1 MQVGAK
7 YAEVTMARVQMYSME
22 WCPYCA
28 KAKALLGAKGI
39 EYDEVDVTDDEA
51 KAIEMVERTGQRGV
65 PQFFIDDQWVGGY
78 DSLAYLNAT
87 GALDQMFGI
96 ESTVDLAKV
105 WDVAVVGGG
114 PAGITAAM
122 YAARKNLS
130 TILIAMDLGG
140 QVGVTHLVTNYPGMP
155 VVEGPELVRLMFE
168 QAYMY
173 GLERMLG
180 ERVDAIRVDGRA
192 KVLELASGKEV
203 KARSVI
209 LASGAEKRKLEI
221 PGEDEFAGRGVV
233 YCSTCDG
240 PFYRDKKI
248 AIVGGG
254 SSALE
259 AAVEMSGIAKKVHV
273 VSRAPWSGEEWLR
286 DKAGAAPGV
295 RALTGYEPVEIRGG
309 ETVEQLVIRDV
320 ETRKLRTLVVDGVF
334 IEVGYSPNSALV
346 LDLARTNQRGEV
358 VVDEWGDTGVRGV
371 FAAGDV
377 TANKQKQIVIAAGEG
392 AKAALAAFD
401 YLISQR

>member
-1 MQVGAK
+1 
-7 YAEVTMARVQMYSME
+7 MARVQMYSME

-39 EYDEVDVTDDEA
+39 EYEEVDVTDDEPA
-51 KAIEMVERTGQRGV
+51 AVEMIERTGQRGV
-65 PQFFIDDQWVGGY
+65 PQFFIDDEYVGGY
-78 DSLAYLNAT
+78 DNLAYMNAT
-87 GALDQMFGI
+87 GALDELFGI
-96 ESTVDLAKV
+96 ESKVDLTKV

-114 PAGITAAM
+114 PAGLSAAM

-130 TILIAMDLGG
+130 TIIITMDLGG
-140 QVGVTHLVTNYPGMP
+140 QVGITHLVTNYPGMP

-173 GLERMLG
+173 GLERLIG
-180 ERVDAIRVDGRA
+180 ERVQNIRVDGRA

-209 LASGAEKRKLEI
+209 LASGAEKRRLEI

-240 PFYRDKKI
+240 PFYRDKII

-259 AAVEMSGIAKKVHV
+259 AAVEMSGIAEAGTRSSASRVRCTRQPSARSSSARRRPR
-273 VSRAPWSGEEWLR
+273 VSVTSFLATPPGDTHPRSLPPWPGSMVTDCPVRLCAATKPRSRSGIFLPSR
-286 DKAGAAPGV
+286 PDSA
-295 RALTGYEPVEIRGG
+295 
-309 ETVEQLVIRDV
+309 
-320 ETRKLRTLVVDGVF
+320 LRTALSLLRVLRRRCRRRGRRR
-334 IEVGYSPNSALV
+334 SAGSRGRR
-346 LDLARTNQRGEV
+346 ARPRRRARR
-358 VVDEWGDTGVRGV
+358 VRHP
-371 FAAGDV
+371 
-377 TANKQKQIVIAAGEG
+377 
-392 AKAALAAFD
+392 
-401 YLISQR
+401 R

>member
-1 MQVGAK
+1 MNASAAPQVFGSGNSRAGDVVK
-7 YAEVTMARVQMYSME
+7 TVETAMARVQMYSME

-28 KAKALLGAKGI
+28 KAKALLGVKGI

-51 KAIEMVERTGQRGV
+51 AALQMVERTGQRGV

-87 GALDQMFGI
+87 GSLDQMFGI
-96 ESTVDLAKV
+96 ESAVDLTKV

-114 PAGITAAM
+114 PAGLSAAM

-140 QVGVTHLVTNYPGMP
+140 QVGITHLVTNYPGMP

-180 ERVDAIRVDGRA
+180 ERVDALRVDGRA

-209 LASGAEKRKLEI
+209 LASGAEKRRLGI

-273 VSRAPWSGEEWLR
+273 VSRGPWSTYGVLPQGTTAEEIDLAR
-286 DKAGAAPGV
+286 GRRRGSRRPHGSRSH
-295 RALTGYEPVEIRGG
+295 RALT
-309 ETVEQLVIRDV
+309 
-320 ETRKLRTLVVDGVF
+320 
-334 IEVGYSPNSALV
+334 V
-346 LDLARTNQRGEV
+346 LALARPP
-358 VVDEWGDTGVRGV
+358 GVCER
-371 FAAGDV
+371 
-377 TANKQKQIVIAAGEG
+377 E
-392 AKAALAAFD
+392 
-401 YLISQR
+401 

>member
-1 MQVGAK
+1 
-7 YAEVTMARVQMYSME
+7 MARVEMYSME

-51 KAIEMVERTGQRGV
+51 KAIEMIQRTGQRGV
-65 PQFFIDDQWVGGY
+65 PQFFIDGQYVGGY
-78 DSLAYLNAT
+78 DNLAYLNAT
-87 GALDQMFGI
+87 GTLDQLFGI
-96 ESTVDLAKV
+96 ESTVDLEKV

-114 PAGITAAM
+114 PAGLAAAM

-130 TILIAMDLGG
+130 TILIALDLGG
-140 QVGVTHLVTNYPGMP
+140 QVGITHLVTNYPGMP

-173 GLERMLG
+173 GLERLIG
-180 ERVDAIRVDGRA
+180 EKVANIRVDGRA
-192 KVLELASGKEV
+192 KVLDLVSGKQV

-209 LASGAEKRKLEI
+209 VASGAQKRRLEI
-221 PGEDEFAGRGVV
+221 PGESEFAGRGVV

-240 PFYRDKKI
+240 PFYRDKVI

-273 VSRAPWSGEEWLR
+273 VSRGPWSGDEWLK
-286 DKAGAAPGV
+286 DKAAAAKGV
-295 RALTGYEPVEIRGG
+295 RKLQGYEPVEILGDEVVDRLVVRDI
-309 ETVEQLVIRDV
+309 ETGNR
-320 ETRKLRTLVVDGVF
+320 RTLVVDGVF
-334 IEVGYSPNSALV
+334 IEVGLEPNSDLL

-377 TANKQKQIVIAAGEG
+377 TANKDKQIVIAAGEG

>member
-1 MQVGAK
+1 
-7 YAEVTMARVQMYSME
+7 MARVQMYSME

-39 EYDEVDVTDDEA
+39 EYDEIDVTDDEEA
-51 KAIEMVERTGQRGV
+51 AMEMVERTGQRGV
-65 PQFFIDDQWVGGY
+65 PQFFLDGQWVGGY

-87 GALDQMFGI
+87 GTLDQLFGI
-96 ESTVDLAKV
+96 ESTVDLTRV

-114 PAGITAAM
+114 PAGLTAAL

-130 TILIAMDLGG
+130 TILITLDLGG

-173 GLERMLG
+173 GLERLIG
-180 ERVDAIRVDGRA
+180 ERVAGIRVDGRA
-192 KVLELASGKEV
+192 KVLELVSGKEI

-209 LASGAEKRKLEI
+209 VASGAQKRHLEI
-221 PGEDEFAGRGVV
+221 PGEDEFSGRGVV

-240 PFYRDKKI
+240 PFYREKTI

-254 SSALE
+254 NSALE
-259 AAVEMSGIAKKVHV
+259 AAIEMSGIAKKVYV
-273 VSRAPWSGEEWLR
+273 VSRGAWSGDEILK
-286 DKAGAAPGV
+286 DKAGSAPGV
-295 RALTGYEPVEIRGG
+295 KQLVGYEPVEITGG
-309 ETVEQLVIRDV
+309 EVVEKLVLRN
-320 ETRKLRTLVVDGVF
+320 RKTGKPRTLKVDGVF
-334 IEVGYSPNSALV
+334 IEVGLSPNSDLI
-346 LDLARTNQRGEV
+346 LDLVHTNQRGEV
-358 VVDEWGDTGVRGV
+358 VVDEMGDTGVRGV

-377 TANKQKQIVIAAGEG
+377 TATKDKQIVIAAGEG
-392 AKAALAAFD
+392 AKAALAAFQ
-401 YLISQR
+401 YLITQR

>member
-1 MQVGAK
+1 
-7 YAEVTMARVQMYSME
+7 MARVQMYSME

-39 EYDEVDVTDDEA
+39 EYDEVDVTDDETA
-51 KAIEMVERTGQRGV
+51 AQEMIERTGQRGV
-65 PQFFIDDQWVGGY
+65 PQFFIDERYVGGY
-78 DSLAYLNAT
+78 DNLAYLNAT
-87 GALDQMFGI
+87 GTLDQMFGI
-96 ESTVDLAKV
+96 ETTVDLERV

-114 PAGITAAM
+114 PAGLTAAM

-130 TILIAMDLGG
+130 TILITLDLGG
-140 QVGVTHLVTNYPGMP
+140 QVGITHLVTNYPGLP

-173 GLERMLG
+173 GLERLIG
-180 ERVDAIRVDGRA
+180 ERVSSIRVDGRA
-192 KVLELASGKEV
+192 KVLELVSGKRI

-209 LASGAEKRKLEI
+209 VASGAQKRRLEI
-221 PGEDEFAGRGVV
+221 PGESEFGGRGVV

-240 PFYRDKKI
+240 PFYRDKTI

-254 SSALE
+254 NSALE
-259 AAVEMSGIAKKVHV
+259 AAIEMSGIARKVFV
-273 VSRAPWSGEEWLR
+273 VSRGEWSGDEVLK

-295 RALTGYEPVEIRGG
+295 KKLVGYEPVEILGH
-309 ETVEQLVIRDV
+309 EIVEKLVLRN
-320 ETRKLRTLVVDGVF
+320 RKNGKSRTLKVDGVF
-334 IEVGYSPNSALV
+334 IEVGLSPNSDLV

-358 VVDEWGDTGVRGV
+358 IVDAMGDTGVRGV

-377 TANKQKQIVIAAGEG
+377 TATKDKQIVIAAGEG
-392 AKAALAAFD
+392 AKAALAAFQ
-401 YLISQR
+401 YLITQR

>member
-1 MQVGAK
+1 
-7 YAEVTMARVQMYSME
+7 MARVQMYSME

-39 EYDEVDVTDDEA
+39 EYDVIDVTDDEEA
-51 KAIEMVERTGQRGV
+51 AMEMVERTGQRGV
-65 PQFFIDDQWVGGY
+65 PQFFLDGQWVGGY

-87 GALDQMFGI
+87 GTLDQLFGI
-96 ESTVDLAKV
+96 ESTVDLTRV

-114 PAGITAAM
+114 PAGLTAAL

-130 TILIAMDLGG
+130 TILITLDLGG

-173 GLERMLG
+173 GLERLIG
-180 ERVDAIRVDGRA
+180 ERVSGIRVDGRA
-192 KVLELASGKEV
+192 KVLELVSGKEI

-209 LASGAEKRKLEI
+209 VASGAQKRHLEI
-221 PGEDEFAGRGVV
+221 PGEDEFSGRGVV

-240 PFYRDKKI
+240 PFYREKTI

-254 SSALE
+254 NSALE
-259 AAVEMSGIAKKVHV
+259 AAIEMSGIAKKVYV
-273 VSRAPWSGEEWLR
+273 VSRRPWNGDEILM
-286 DKAGAAPGV
+286 DKAGSAPGV
-295 RALTGYEPVEIRGG
+295 KQLVGYEPVEIAGG
-309 ETVEQLVIRDV
+309 EVVEKLVLRN
-320 ETRKLRTLVVDGVF
+320 RKTGKPRTLKVDGVF
-334 IEVGYSPNSALV
+334 IEVGLSPNSDLL
-346 LDLARTNQRGEV
+346 LDLVHTNQRGEV
-358 VVDEWGDTGVRGV
+358 VVDEMGDTGVRGV

-377 TANKQKQIVIAAGEG
+377 TAIKDKQIVIAAGEG
-392 AKAALAAFD
+392 AKAALAAFQ
-401 YLISQR
+401 YLITQR

>member
-1 MQVGAK
+1 
-7 YAEVTMARVQMYSME
+7 MARVQMYSMA

-51 KAIEMVERTGQRGV
+51 AASEMIERTGQRGV
-65 PQFFIDDQWVGGY
+65 PQFFIDEQWVGGY

-87 GALDQMFGI
+87 GELDKLFGI
-96 ESTVDLAKV
+96 QSTVDLEKV

-114 PAGITAAM
+114 PAGLSAAM
-122 YAARKNLS
+122 YAARKNLA

-140 QVGVTHLVTNYPGMP
+140 QVGITHLVTNYPGMP

-209 LASGAEKRKLEI
+209 LASGAEKRRLDI

-240 PFYRDKKI
+240 PFYRDKTI

-273 VSRAPWSGEEWLR
+273 VSRGPWSGEEWLR
-286 DKAGAAPGV
+286 DKAGTAPGV
-295 RALTGYEPVEIRGG
+295 RALNGYEPVEIRGG

-320 ETRKLRTLVVDGVF
+320 ETRKVRTLVVDGVF
-334 IEVGYSPNSALV
+334 IEVGLSPNSALV

-358 VVDEWGDTGVRGV
+358 IVDEWGDTGVRGV

>member
-1 MQVGAK
+1 
-7 YAEVTMARVQMYSME
+7 MARVQMYSME

-39 EYDEVDVTDDEA
+39 DFDEVDVTDDEGA
-51 KAIEMVERTGQRGV
+51 AMEMVERTGQRGV
-65 PQFFIDDQWVGGY
+65 PQLFLDDQWIGGY
-78 DSLAYLNAT
+78 DDLAYLNAT
-87 GALDQMFGI
+87 GALDQVFGI
-96 ESTVDLAKV
+96 ETSVDLARV

-114 PAGITAAM
+114 PAGLTAAL

-130 TILIAMDLGG
+130 TIIIALDLGG
-140 QVGVTHLVTNYPGMP
+140 QVGITHMVTNYPGLP
-155 VVEGPELVRLMFE
+155 VVDGPELVRLMFE

-173 GLERMLG
+173 GLERLIG
-180 ERVDAIRVDGRA
+180 ERVDGIRIDGRA
-192 KVLELASGKEV
+192 RILQLASGKEV

-209 LASGAEKRKLEI
+209 VASGAQKRRLEI

-240 PFYRDKKI
+240 PFYRDKTI

-259 AAVEMSGIAKKVHV
+259 AAIEMGGIARKVYV
-273 VSRAPWSGEEWLR
+273 VSRGEWGGEQILR
-286 DKAGAAPGV
+286 DKAGALAGV
-295 RALTGYEPVEIRGG
+295 KALLGYEPTAIRGD
-309 ETVEQLVIRDV
+309 EVVRELALRDLKSGKARV
-320 ETRKLRTLVVDGVF
+320 LKVDGVF
-334 IEVGYSPNSALV
+334 IEVGLAPNSDVL
-346 LDLARTNQRGEV
+346 LDLTDTNDRGEV
-358 VVDEWGDTGVRGV
+358 IVGAMGETGVRGV

-377 TANKQKQIVIAAGEG
+377 TATKDKQIVIAAGEG

-401 YLISQR
+401 YLITQR

>member
-1 MQVGAK
+1 
-7 YAEVTMARVQMYSME
+7 MARVQMYSME

-28 KAKALLGAKGI
+28 KAKALLGAKNI

-65 PQFFIDDQWVGGY
+65 PQFFIDDQWIGGY
-78 DSLAYLNAT
+78 DSLAYMNAT
-87 GALDQMFGI
+87 GALDQLFGI
-96 ESTVDLAKV
+96 ESTVDLEKV

-114 PAGITAAM
+114 PAGLSAAM

-130 TILIAMDLGG
+130 TIIITLDLGG
-140 QVGVTHLVTNYPGMP
+140 QVGITHLVTNYPGMP

-173 GLERMLG
+173 GLERLIG
-180 ERVDAIRVDGRA
+180 ERVDDIRVDGRA
-192 KVLELASGKEV
+192 KVLKLASGKEV

-209 LASGAEKRKLEI
+209 LASGAQKRRLEI
-221 PGEDEFAGRGVV
+221 PGEDTFSGRGVV

-240 PFYRDKKI
+240 PFYREKTI

-273 VSRAPWSGEEWLR
+273 VSRGPWSGEEWLR
-286 DKAGAAPGV
+286 DKAASAPGV
-295 RALTGYEPVEIRGG
+295 RQLIGYEPVEILGDEVVDR
-309 ETVEQLVIRDV
+309 LVIREI
-320 ETRKLRTLVVDGVF
+320 ETGKIRTLLVDGVF
-334 IEVGYSPNSALV
+334 IEVGLSPNSDLV
-346 LDLARTNQRGEV
+346 LDLARTNKRGEV
-358 VVDEWGDTGVRGV
+358 IVDEWGDTGVRGV

-377 TANKQKQIVIAAGEG
+377 TANKDKQIVIAAGEG

-401 YLISQR
+401 YLISQS

>member
-1 MQVGAK
+1 
-7 YAEVTMARVQMYSME
+7 MARVQMYSME

-39 EYDEVDVTDDEA
+39 EYDVIDVTDDEEA
-51 KAIEMVERTGQRGV
+51 AMEMVERTGQRGV
-65 PQFFIDDQWVGGY
+65 PQFFLDGQWVGGY

-87 GALDQMFGI
+87 GTLDQLFGI
-96 ESTVDLAKV
+96 ESTVDLTRV

-114 PAGITAAM
+114 PAGLTAAL

-130 TILIAMDLGG
+130 TILITLDLGG

-173 GLERMLG
+173 GLERLIG
-180 ERVDAIRVDGRA
+180 ERVAGIRVDGRA
-192 KVLELASGKEV
+192 KVLELVSGKEI

-209 LASGAEKRKLEI
+209 VASGAQKRHLEI
-221 PGEDEFAGRGVV
+221 PGEDEFSGRGVV

-240 PFYRDKKI
+240 PFYREKTI

-254 SSALE
+254 NSALE
-259 AAVEMSGIAKKVHV
+259 AAIEMSGIAKKVYV
-273 VSRAPWSGEEWLR
+273 VSRRPWSGDEILM
-286 DKAGAAPGV
+286 DKAGSAPGV
-295 RALTGYEPVEIRGG
+295 KQLVGYEPVEITGG
-309 ETVEQLVIRDV
+309 EVVERLVLRN
-320 ETRKLRTLVVDGVF
+320 RKTGKPRTLKVDGVF
-334 IEVGYSPNSALV
+334 IEVGLSPNSDLI
-346 LDLARTNQRGEV
+346 LDLVHTNQRGEV
-358 VVDEWGDTGVRGV
+358 VVDEMGDTGVRGV

-377 TANKQKQIVIAAGEG
+377 TATKDKQIVIAAGEG
-392 AKAALAAFD
+392 AKAALAAFQ
-401 YLISQR
+401 YLITQR

>member
-1 MQVGAK
+1 
-7 YAEVTMARVQMYSME
+7 MARVQMYSME

-39 EYDEVDVTDDEA
+39 DYDEVDVTEDQVA
-51 KAIEMVERTGQRGV
+51 ALEMVERTGQRGV
-65 PQFFIDDQWVGGY
+65 PQFFVDGQWIGGY

-87 GALDQMFGI
+87 GSLDQLFGI
-96 ESTVDLAKV
+96 ESTVDLTKV

-114 PAGITAAM
+114 PAGLSAAM

-130 TILIAMDLGG
+130 TILITLDLGG
-140 QVGVTHLVTNYPGMP
+140 QVGITHLVTNYPGLP

-173 GLERMLG
+173 GLERLIG
-180 ERVDAIRVDGRA
+180 ERVESMRIDGRA

-209 LASGAEKRKLEI
+209 LASGAQKRRLDI
-221 PGEDEFAGRGVV
+221 PGEDKYSGRGVV

-240 PFYRDKKI
+240 PFYRDKII

-259 AAVEMSGIAKKVHV
+259 AVVEMSGIAKKVHV
-273 VSRAPWSGEEWLR
+273 VSRGPWSGEEWLR
-286 DKAGAAPGV
+286 DKAGSSPGV
-295 RALTGYEPVEIRGG
+295 RALIGYEPVEILGDEVVDR
-309 ETVEQLVIRDV
+309 LVIRDI
-320 ETRKLRTLVVDGVF
+320 ETGKRRTLLVDGVF
-334 IEVGYSPNSALV
+334 IEVGLSPNSDLV

-358 VVDEWGDTGVRGV
+358 IVDEWGDTGVRGV

-377 TANKQKQIVIAAGEG
+377 TASKEKQIVIAAGEG

>member
-1 MQVGAK
+1 MP
-7 YAEVTMARVQMYSME
+7 RVQMYSME

-28 KAKALLGAKGI
+28 KAKALLDAKSI
-39 EYDEVDVTDDEA
+39 EYDEVDVTEDEA
-51 KAIEMVERTGQRGV
+51 AALEMVERTGQRGV

-87 GALDQMFGI
+87 GALDQMFDI

-140 QVGVTHLVTNYPGMP
+140 QVGITHLVTNYPGMP

-192 KVLELASGKEV
+192 KVLELASGREV

-209 LASGAEKRKLEI
+209 LASGAEKRRLEI

-273 VSRAPWSGEEWLR
+273 VSRGPWSGEEWLR
-286 DKAGAAPGV
+286 DKAAAAPGV
-295 RALTGYEPVEIRGG
+295 RPLTGYEPVEIRGG

-320 ETRKLRTLVVDGVF
+320 ETHKLRTLVVDGVF
-334 IEVGYSPNSALV
+334 IEVGLSPNSALV

>member
-1 MQVGAK
+1 
-7 YAEVTMARVQMYSME
+7 MARVEMYSME

-65 PQFFIDDQWVGGY
+65 PQFFIDGQWAGGY
-78 DSLAYLNAT
+78 DNLAYLNAT
-87 GALDQMFGI
+87 GTLDKLFGI
-96 ESTVDLAKV
+96 ESTVDLDKV
-105 WDVAVVGGG
+105 WDVAVIGGG
-114 PAGITAAM
+114 PAGLSAAM

-130 TILIAMDLGG
+130 TILIALDLGG
-140 QVGVTHLVTNYPGMP
+140 QVGITHLVTNYPGMP

-173 GLERMLG
+173 GLERLLG
-180 ERVDAIRVDGRA
+180 ERVDDIAVDGRA
-192 KVLELASGKEV
+192 KILRLASGKEV

-209 LASGAEKRKLEI
+209 VASGANKRRLEI
-221 PGEDEFAGRGVV
+221 AGESEFAGRGVV

-240 PFYRDKKI
+240 PFYKQKVI

-273 VSRAPWSGEEWLR
+273 VSRGPWSGEEWLK
-286 DKAGAAPGV
+286 DKAASSPHV
-295 RALTGYEPVEIRGG
+295 RKLEGYEPVEILGG
-309 ETVEQLVIRDV
+309 ETVERLVIRDI
-320 ETRKLRTLVVDGVF
+320 ETGKQRTLVVDGVF
-334 IEVGYSPNSALV
+334 IEVGLEPNSGLL

-377 TANKQKQIVIAAGEG
+377 TANKDKQIVIAAGEG

>member
-1 MQVGAK
+1 
-7 YAEVTMARVQMYSME
+7 MARVEMYSME

-39 EYDEVDVTDDEA
+39 EYDEVDVTDDEP
-51 KAIEMVERTGQRGV
+51 KAMEMIERTGQRGV
-65 PQFFIDDQWVGGY
+65 PQFFIDGEWVGGY
-78 DSLAYLNAT
+78 DNLAYLNAT
-87 GALDQMFGI
+87 GTLDQLFGI
-96 ESTVDLAKV
+96 ASTVDLDKV

-114 PAGITAAM
+114 PAGLSAAM

-130 TILIAMDLGG
+130 TILIALDLGG
-140 QVGVTHLVTNYPGMP
+140 QVGITHLVTNYPGMP

-173 GLERMLG
+173 GLERLIG
-180 ERVDAIRVDGRA
+180 EKVANIRVDGRA
-192 KVLELASGKEV
+192 KVLELVSGKQV

-209 LASGAEKRKLEI
+209 VASGAQKRRLEI
-221 PGEDEFAGRGVV
+221 PGENEFSGRGVV

-240 PFYRDKKI
+240 PFYRDKVI

-254 SSALE
+254 NSALE

-273 VSRAPWSGEEWLR
+273 VSRGPWSGDEWLK
-286 DKAGAAPGV
+286 DKAAAAKGV
-295 RALTGYEPVEIRGG
+295 RKLEGFEPVEILGDEVVDRLVVRDI
-309 ETVEQLVIRDV
+309 ETGKR
-320 ETRKLRTLVVDGVF
+320 RTLVVDGVF
-334 IEVGYSPNSALV
+334 IEVGLEPNSDFA
-346 LDLARTNQRGEV
+346 LDLTRTNQRGELI
-358 VVDEWGDTGVRGV
+358 VDEWGDTGVRGV

-377 TANKQKQIVIAAGEG
+377 TATKEKQIVIAAGEG

>member
-1 MQVGAK
+1 MP
-7 YAEVTMARVQMYSME
+7 RVQMYSME

-28 KAKALLGAKGI
+28 KAKALLDAKSI
-39 EYDEVDVTDDEA
+39 EYDEVDVTEDEA
-51 KAIEMVERTGQRGV
+51 AALEMVERTGQRGV

-87 GALDQMFGI
+87 GALDQMFDI

-140 QVGVTHLVTNYPGMP
+140 QVGITHLVTNYPGMP

-192 KVLELASGKEV
+192 KVLELASGREV

-209 LASGAEKRKLEI
+209 LASGAEKRRLEI

-259 AAVEMSGIAKKVHV
+259 AAVEMGGIAKKVHV
-273 VSRAPWSGEEWLR
+273 VSRGPWSGEEWLR
-286 DKAGAAPGV
+286 DKAAAAPGV
-295 RALTGYEPVEIRGG
+295 RPLTGYEPVEIRGG

-320 ETRKLRTLVVDGVF
+320 ETHKLRTLVVDGVF
-334 IEVGYSPNSALV
+334 IEVGLSPNSALV

>member
-1 MQVGAK
+1 
-7 YAEVTMARVQMYSME
+7 MYSME

-39 EYDEVDVTDDEA
+39 EYDEVDVTNDEDA
-51 KAIEMVERTGQRGV
+51 AMEMVERTGQRGV
-65 PQFFIDDQWVGGY
+65 PQFFLDDQWIGGY
-78 DSLAYLNAT
+78 DNLAYLNAT
-87 GALDQMFGI
+87 GTLDQVFGI
-96 ESTVDLAKV
+96 ESTVDFAKV

-114 PAGITAAM
+114 PAGLTAAM

-140 QVGVTHLVTNYPGMP
+140 QVGITHLVTNYPGLP

-173 GLERMLG
+173 GLERLLG
-180 ERVDAIRVDGRA
+180 ERVENIRVDGRA
-192 KVLELASGKEV
+192 KVLELTSGKEV

-209 LASGAEKRKLEI
+209 LASGAQKRRLEI
-221 PGEDEFAGRGVV
+221 PGEDEFAGKGVV

-240 PFYRDKKI
+240 PFYRDKII

-273 VSRAPWSGEEWLR
+273 VSRGPWSGEEWLR
-286 DKAGAAPGV
+286 DKARSSPGV
-295 RALTGYEPVEIRGG
+295 RQLVGYEPVEILGDEVADR
-309 ETVEQLVIRDV
+309 LVIRDV
-320 ETRKLRTLVVDGVF
+320 ETGKTRVLKVDGVF
-334 IEVGYSPNSALV
+334 IEVGFSPNSDLV
-346 LDLARTNQRGEV
+346 LDLARTNRRGEV
-358 VVDEWGDTGVRGV
+358 LVDEWGDTGVRGV

-377 TANKQKQIVIAAGEG
+377 TATKEKQIVIAAGEG

>member
-1 MQVGAK
+1 
-7 YAEVTMARVQMYSME
+7 MARVQMYSME

-39 EYDEVDVTDDEA
+39 EYDEVDVTDDQEA
-51 KAIEMVERTGQRGV
+51 ALEMVERTGQQGV
-65 PQFFIDDQWVGGY
+65 PQFFIDGRWAGGY
-78 DSLAYLNAT
+78 DNLAYLNAT
-87 GALDQMFGI
+87 GVLDQMFGI
-96 ESTVDLAKV
+96 QSTVDLEKV

-114 PAGITAAM
+114 PAGLSAAL

-130 TILIAMDLGG
+130 TILIALDLGG
-140 QVGVTHLVTNYPGMP
+140 QVGITHLVTNYPGMP
-155 VVEGPELVRLMFE
+155 VVEGPELVKLMFE

-173 GLERMLG
+173 GLERMIG
-180 ERVDAIRVDGRA
+180 ERVKNIRVDGRA
-192 KVLELASGKEV
+192 KVLELISGKEV

-209 LASGAEKRKLEI
+209 VASGAQKRRLEI
-221 PGEDEFAGRGVV
+221 PGESEFAGRGVV

-240 PFYRDKKI
+240 PFYRDKII

-259 AAVEMSGIAKKVHV
+259 AAIEMSGIAKKVHV
-273 VSRAPWSGEEWLR
+273 VSRGPWSGEEWLK
-286 DKAGAAPGV
+286 DKARSSPGV
-295 RALTGYEPVEIRGG
+295 RPLVGYEPVEIAG
-309 ETVEQLVIRDV
+309 EEMVEKLVIRDA
-320 ETRKLRTLVVDGVF
+320 ETGKQRALKVDGVF
-334 IEVGYSPNSALV
+334 IEVGLSPNSDLI

-358 VVDEWGDTGVRGV
+358 IVDQWGDTGVRGV

-377 TANKQKQIVIAAGEG
+377 TATKEKQIVIAAGEG

>member
-1 MQVGAK
+1 
-7 YAEVTMARVQMYSME
+7 MARVEMYSMQ
-22 WCPYCA
+22 WCPFCA
-28 KAKALLGAKGI
+28 KAKALLGVKGI
-39 EYDEVDVTDDEA
+39 EYDEVDVTSDDVA
-51 KAIEMVERTGQRGV
+51 AMEMIERTGQRGV
-65 PQFFIDDQWVGGY
+65 PQFFIDGKWIGGY
-78 DSLAYLNAT
+78 DNLAYLNAT
-87 GALDQMFGI
+87 GSLDRLFGI
-96 ESTVDLAKV
+96 ESKLDLAKV

-114 PAGITAAM
+114 PAGLSAAM
-122 YAARKNLS
+122 YSARKNLS
-130 TILIAMDLGG
+130 TILITLDLGG
-140 QVGVTHLVTNYPGMP
+140 QVGITHLVTNYPGLP

-173 GLERMLG
+173 GLERLIG
-180 ERVDAIRVDGRA
+180 ERVDNIRVDGRA
-192 KVLELASGKEV
+192 KVLELASGKEI

-209 LASGAEKRKLEI
+209 LASGAEKRRLEI

-240 PFYRDKKI
+240 PFYRDKTI

-273 VSRAPWSGEEWLR
+273 VSRGPWSGDEWLK
-286 DKAGAAPGV
+286 DKARSAPGV
-295 RALTGYEPVEIRGG
+295 RALVGYEPVEILGDEVVDRF
-309 ETVEQLVIRDV
+309 VIRDV
-320 ETRKLRTLVVDGVF
+320 ETGKQRTLVVDGVF
-334 IEVGYSPNSALV
+334 IEVGLSPNSGFV
-346 LDLARTNQRGEV
+346 LDLAHTNRRGEV
-358 VVDEWGDTGVRGV
+358 IVDEWGDTGVRGV

-377 TANKQKQIVIAAGEG
+377 TANKEKQIVIAAGEG